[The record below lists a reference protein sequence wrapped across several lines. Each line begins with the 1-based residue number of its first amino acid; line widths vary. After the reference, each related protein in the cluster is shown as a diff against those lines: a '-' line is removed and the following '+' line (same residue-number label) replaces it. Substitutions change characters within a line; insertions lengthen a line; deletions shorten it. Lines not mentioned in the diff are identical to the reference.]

1 MLYWH
6 AGSAIHWVKSS
17 PPLRQALEWLL
28 SGLKWNMVR
37 VKIWQGISCGLC
49 HQKEEEKLIHAF
61 TIINLAVLDG
71 CHVLWICINPIMS
84 LSEFLPLRLAGIP
97 CAHNALSCPLIFYH
111 YSHYAAKKKAG
122 TCCQGAFILAWN
134 STVLPSMGHHEYSFV
149 IDFCFTPPSH
159 LCCDFQPSSVYSKNK
174 VVTCGITNG
183 PC

>member
-111 YSHYAAKKKAG
+111 YSHYAAKKKG
-122 TCCQGAFILAWN
+122 RDMLPRCIYIGMEQHSSAF
-134 STVLPSMGHHEYSFV
+134 
-149 IDFCFTPPSH
+149 
-159 LCCDFQPSSVYSKNK
+159 
-174 VVTCGITNG
+174 NG
-183 PC
+183 PSWIQLCDWLLFHSSLSPLLWLPTIQCLQ